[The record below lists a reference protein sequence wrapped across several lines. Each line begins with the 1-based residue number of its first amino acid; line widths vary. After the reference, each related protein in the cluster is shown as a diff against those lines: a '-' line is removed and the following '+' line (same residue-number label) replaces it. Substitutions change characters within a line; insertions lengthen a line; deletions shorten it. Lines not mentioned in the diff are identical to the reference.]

1 MNIDQYLHNSIIPIR
16 LACINSVN
24 WPITIS
30 LWYVYMD
37 NKIFCATQR
46 SAKIVEYLSKNTK
59 CGFEI
64 ASDNPPYKGVRGY
77 GNVKLDDDRGKE
89 ILDIIIK
96 KYLKDTNSSLAKFLI
111 SRNENEVAIEIQ
123 PVNMFSYDYSNR
135 MKDVDIK
142 SPMAN

>member
-1 MNIDQYLHNSIIPIR
+1 M
-16 LACINSVN
+16 
-24 WPITIS
+24 
-30 LWYVYMD
+30 
-37 NKIFCATQR
+37 
-46 SAKIVEYLSKNTK
+46 EYLSKNTK

-111 SRNENEVAIEIQ
+111 GRNENEVAIEIR

-142 SPMAN
+142 SPLAN